1 MKKIFLLF
9 ASILFLN
16 NINSENIKD
25 SNFLE
30 FFSNKNFFSA
40 QFLQT
45 TLIDSQE
52 RKIIGE
58 IKANRKGMFKII
70 YQEPLNEIILSNGK
84 LLYRLDKEIEQLDIS
99 KIDVTLSESPIG
111 IFSSNKEELE
121 DIYEVTQCSNDREQI
136 ICVLNP
142 KYEES
147 FLKEVTI
154 QLTNNELSSL
164 TYVDTF
170 EQIVVIDFTETSWD
184 EIPNNIFSL
193 EIPEGIDVVNH

>member
-1 MKKIFLLF
+1 
-9 ASILFLN
+9 
-16 NINSENIKD
+16 
-25 SNFLE
+25 
-30 FFSNKNFFSA
+30 
-40 QFLQT
+40 
-45 TLIDSQE
+45 
-52 RKIIGE
+52 
-58 IKANRKGMFKII
+58 MFKII

-164 TYVDTF
+164 TYIDSF

>member
-52 RKIIGE
+52 RKIKGE

-121 DIYEVTQCSNDREQI
+121 DIYEVTQCSDDREQI

-147 FLKEVTI
+147 FLKEVAI